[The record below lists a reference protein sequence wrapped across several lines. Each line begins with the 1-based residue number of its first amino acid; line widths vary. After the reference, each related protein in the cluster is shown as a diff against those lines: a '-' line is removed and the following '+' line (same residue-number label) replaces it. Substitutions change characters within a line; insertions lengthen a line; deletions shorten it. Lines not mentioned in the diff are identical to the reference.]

1 MITANFREETP
12 DFWAW
17 TTRQKA
23 NAIAA
28 YAFRYNLTGLRG
40 EEAHQYHDLQNNFIG
55 FALHDQDHA
64 SLPLV
69 SAAIYCCVAKRLEV
83 DASPCALPFHV
94 FVVVRPPQGF
104 DVDGNPVPSDHVA
117 DPVFMD
123 PFETDRE
130 VPVSNLISRVHLVGT
145 QHSQQSTY
153 LEPTSV
159 SDLIVRTGQNIL
171 ISVQESHGQA
181 AARQSSRDRVS
192 LVPSFPDLEGAFYG
206 ALWASLLLG
215 IPANGEGPIFATIR
229 RRNYLPPF
237 VEHFEA
243 HFPIDVGLIEDYI
256 VPMFQHSPEFA
267 QLRDS
272 VRVMRSVDSMPKQIK
287 RRTKEISERVRYRVG
302 QVFQHKRYS
311 YLAVITGWDTECGA
325 NEHWMAQM
333 RVHEL
338 SRGPGQSFYHAL

>member
-1 MITANFREETP
+1 M
-12 DFWAW
+12 
-17 TTRQKA
+17 
-23 NAIAA
+23 
-28 YAFRYNLTGLRG
+28 
-40 EEAHQYHDLQNNFIG
+40 
-55 FALHDQDHA
+55 
-64 SLPLV
+64 
-69 SAAIYCCVAKRLEV
+69 SAAIYCCVAKRLKV

-94 FVVVRPPQGF
+94 FVVVKPPQGF
-104 DVDGNPVPSDHVA
+104 DADGNPVLPDHVA

-123 PFETDRE
+123 PFESDQE
-130 VPVSNLISRVHLVGT
+130 VPVSNLISRLHLVGT
-145 QHSQQSTY
+145 QHSQKSAY

-159 SDLIVRTGQNIL
+159 SDLVVRTGQNIL

-181 AARQSSRDRVS
+181 AARQSNRDRAP